1 MGNGLFRA
9 QVRAHAESAWLG
21 RIVLIRPISFAFL
34 TACALA
40 IGVVLAVFFTLGE
53 YTRKARVEGVLAPE
67 LGVVKIVAQQAG
79 IVASVRVAEGDDVA
93 RDATLVTLGDGR
105 EGAARE
111 EIGGAVAARLAERE
125 DALARQRASTAAAAR
140 TEIAGLARRVEG
152 LGLELAQLDREIAT
166 QAARGE
172 ISERGVD
179 RAHRLEDIGFLSRAA
194 LDRERDAAIEQRSR
208 LESLGRSRLALA
220 RDLDT
225 ARFDADAARE
235 RGQAQL
241 AAIDMQHA
249 SVGQEKLEREL
260 QYRPALVAPTAGTV
274 AAVLVEPGQMVLPGT
289 TLATLIPR
297 GSRLEA
303 HLFAP
308 SRSIGFVRPG
318 QEVLLRYV
326 AYPHQKFGTYRAR
339 VVAISRNPLPAAE
352 LGFVPPD
359 GSREPLYRIK
369 AALDSQSALAYGHAQ
384 PLKAGM
390 QVEADVLL
398 DRRRLMEWI
407 FEPLL
412 SLAGRA

>member
-398 DRRRLMEWI
+398 DRRRLVEWI

>member
-1 MGNGLFRA
+1 MSNGLFRA

-21 RIVLIRPISFAFL
+21 RIVLIRPLSFTFL

-40 IGVVLAVFFTLGE
+40 IGVMLAAFFCFAE
-53 YTRKARVEGVLAPE
+53 YTRKARLEGVLAPE
-67 LGVVKIVAQQAG
+67 MGIVKIVAQQAG
-79 IVASVRVAEGDDVA
+79 IVESVRAAEGDAVE

-105 EGAARE
+105 EAAGRE
-111 EIGGAVAARLAERE
+111 EIGGAVAARLAERRA
-125 DALARQRASTAAAAR
+125 ALERQRASTQAAAR
-140 TEIAGLARRVEG
+140 TEIAALATRAEGLAR
-152 LGLELAQLDREIAT
+152 ELAQLDREIAT
-166 QAARGE
+166 QAGRNE

-179 RAHRLEDIGFLSRAA
+179 RAHRLEDIGFLSAAA
-194 LDRERDAAIEQRSR
+194 LDRERDAAIEQRAR
-208 LESLGRSRLALA
+208 LESLERTRLALA
-220 RDLDT
+220 RDLEG

-235 RGQAQL
+235 RAEAQL
-241 AAIDMQHA
+241 ASIDTQRA
-249 SVGQEKLEREL
+249 SVEQERLEREL
-260 QYRPALVAPTAGTV
+260 QYRPALVAPAAGTV
-274 AAVLVEPGQMVLPGT
+274 AAVLVEPGQMVLAGA

-303 HLFAP
+303 HLYSP
-308 SRSIGFVRPG
+308 SRSIGFVRAG

-339 VVAISRNPLPAAE
+339 VLAISRNPLPAAE

-369 AALDSQSALAYGHAQ
+369 AALDSQSVLAYGRAQ
-384 PLKAGM
+384 PLRAGM

-398 DRRRLMEWI
+398 DRRRLVEWI

-412 SLAGRA
+412 SLAGRT